1 MDRPQHAVRDLEQQ
15 TRLETTCLAVIVSSF
30 GSRAERVT
38 MPVVYTGMYK
48 GERFNSI
55 GHLIG
60 AALAPAGSLVLV
72 TFAAM
77 DGDTRKI
84 LSCSVYGLTLFLL

>member
-1 MDRPQHAVRDLEQQ
+1 
-15 TRLETTCLAVIVSSF
+15 
-30 GSRAERVT
+30 

-55 GHLIG
+55 SHLVG
-60 AALAPAGSLVLV
+60 AALALAGGVVLV
-72 TFAAM
+72 TYAAM

-84 LSCSVYGLTLFLL
+84 RSYSLYGFTLFLLYFGETGLACMTSLILRVH

>member
-1 MDRPQHAVRDLEQQ
+1 
-15 TRLETTCLAVIVSSF
+15 
-30 GSRAERVT
+30 

-55 GHLIG
+55 SHLIG
-60 AALAPAGSLVLV
+60 AALALAGSLVLV
-72 TFAAM
+72 TSPAI

-84 LSCSVYGLTLFLL
+84 LSLVSAITGPNGKSTH